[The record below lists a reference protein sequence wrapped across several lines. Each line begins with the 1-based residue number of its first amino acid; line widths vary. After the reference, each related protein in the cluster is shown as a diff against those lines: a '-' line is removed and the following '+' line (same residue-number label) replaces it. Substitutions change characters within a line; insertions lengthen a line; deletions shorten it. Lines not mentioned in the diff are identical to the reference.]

1 MAWRLR
7 RCNQPRERMNPTALS
22 LATRSDDHSAR
33 PSRVSICAARQRPR
47 CGDQGCDLPAADRG
61 HHRHGSNGRV
71 LSNVAQRRAHPV
83 GCWPGRGAMRRIA
96 SWPIA
101 ESLEAPVGDPNHRA
115 PCNGLRLRRVSVRLS
130 HIRRQDHR
138 CARSQS
144 RRLRLHLRLGRGC
157 DLFAVTV
164 AGATTVPEFPS
175 HALLSAAVGTGMV
188 VLRRRRA

>member
-1 MAWRLR
+1 
-7 RCNQPRERMNPTALS
+7 
-22 LATRSDDHSAR
+22 
-33 PSRVSICAARQRPR
+33 
-47 CGDQGCDLPAADRG
+47 
-61 HHRHGSNGRV
+61 
-71 LSNVAQRRAHPV
+71 VAQRRAHPV

-164 AGATTVPEFPS
+164 AGATTVPEPPN

-188 VLRRRRA
+188 VLRKSPGGSRCRDPGLALPRPPVPAGDQASSRYSPPTASRMSHLPQHGRNSPGTAVARCQGGDWVGALAAAASVAAAK